1 MISQTCEREPNEIS
15 QKFLK
20 ESVGETGHVEGRKE
34 QPGCASGESES
45 LPNSYQW
52 LAERQG

>member
-1 MISQTCEREPNEIS
+1 MLS

-20 ESVGETGHVEGRKE
+20 GAVGGSGDVVGRKQ
-34 QPGCASGESES
+34 QPSCASGESES